1 MENFNK
7 KIKTLSEHEMFTNE
21 IKIFLE
27 KTRHKVI
34 ENYEIKNILKLDNFK
49 MDLLLITENKIY
61 CIKER
66 FENNKACISK
76 MNSVIDEMKLLYN
89 FDKRCNECIF
99 LCKHIPS
106 SLCVEKIK
114 EENEKKEINYQII
127 SANNKN
133 MLIQKLFSH
142 LHLNRIFFYD
152 EDSVIMHGNF
162 YSVY

>member
-1 MENFNK
+1 MENFSK
-7 KIKTLSEHEMFTNE
+7 KIKTISEHEMFTNE

-34 ENYEIKNILKLDNFK
+34 GNYEIKNILKSENLK

-76 MNSVIDEMKLLYN
+76 MTNVIDEMKVLYN

-106 SLCVEKIK
+106 SLCIEKVHQ
-114 EENEKKEINYQII
+114 ENEKKEINYQII
-127 SANNKN
+127 SSNNKN

-152 EDSVIMHGNF
+152 EDSIIMHGNF
-162 YSVY
+162 EYN